1 MKITVKKMRYYMFNK
16 PRGCITACSDE
27 RHKTVMDYFPDEERE
42 GLFPVGRLDK
52 DTEGFLII
60 TDDGQ
65 FSYHITT
72 PEREV
77 EKTYFFYAKGKLD
90 GEKIKRLEDGV
101 DIMTSVVHK
110 TAPAK
115 AEKIG
120 EATLRD
126 IGHLLDC
133 DPARLKYTRHGEVPV
148 TAVKITITEG
158 KKHQVKKMAMAV
170 GMRIVY
176 LERIA
181 ISGVAL
187 DTSLKRG
194 EYRVMTEEE
203 IAMIRNNGKAVLSAE
218 FS

>member
-1 MKITVKKMRYYMFNK
+1 MRYYMFNK

-27 RHKTVMDYFPDEERE
+27 RHKTVMDYFPDSERE

-65 FSYHITT
+65 LSYRVTT
-72 PEREV
+72 PESEIS
-77 EKTYFFYAKGKLD
+77 KTYFFYAKGELD
-90 GEKIKRLEDGV
+90 EKKIKMLEDGV
-101 DIMTSVVHK
+101 DIMASTVHK
-110 TAPAK
+110 TAPAR
-115 AEKIG
+115 AEKVG
-120 EATLRD
+120 ELTFRD
-126 IGHLLDC
+126 IAEHLDC
-133 DPARLKYTRHGEVPV
+133 DPAKLKYTRHGDVPV

-181 ISGVAL
+181 IAGVPL

-194 EYRVMTEEE
+194 EYRPLTEEE
-203 IAMIRNNGKAVLSAE
+203 IEKIRSGRQ
-218 FS
+218 

>member
-1 MKITVKKMRYYMFNK
+1 MRYYMFNK
-16 PRGCITACSDE
+16 PRGCVTACSDA
-27 RHKTVMDYFPDEERE
+27 RHKTVMDYFDPIERP

-65 FSYHITT
+65 FSYHVTT

-77 EKTYFFYAKGKLD
+77 EKTYRFYAKGTLDEDKL
-90 GEKIKRLEDGV
+90 KRLEGGV
-101 DIMTSVVHK
+101 DIMASTVHK

-115 AEKIG
+115 AEKLG
-120 EATLRD
+120 EATFRD
-126 IGHLLDC
+126 IAEHLDC
-133 DPARLKYTRHGEVPV
+133 DPARLKYTRHGDVPV
-148 TAVKITITEG
+148 TEVKITITEG

-181 ISGVAL
+181 IAGVEL
-187 DTSLKRG
+187 DRNLKRG
-194 EYRVMTEEE
+194 EYRELTREE
-203 IAMIRNNGKAVLSAE
+203 IALIKGQ
-218 FS
+218 

>member
-1 MKITVKKMRYYMFNK
+1 MRYYMFNK

-27 RHKTVMDYFPDEERE
+27 RHKTVMEYFDEKERV

-65 FSYHITT
+65 FSYHVTT

-77 EKTYFFYAKGKLD
+77 EKTYFFYAKGELD
-90 GEKIKRLEDGV
+90 EEKIKKLEGGV

-110 TAPAK
+110 TAPAR

-126 IGHLLDC
+126 IADKLDT
-133 DPARLKYTRHGEVPV
+133 DPARLKYTRHGDVTV

-176 LERIA
+176 LERVAIA
-181 ISGVAL
+181 GVEL

-194 EYRVMTEEE
+194 EYRPLTEEE
-203 IAMIRNNGKAVLSAE
+203 IAKIKGII
-218 FS
+218 

>member
-1 MKITVKKMRYYMFNK
+1 MRYYMFNK
-16 PRGCITACSDE
+16 PRGCITACFDE
-27 RHKTVMDYFPDEERE
+27 RHKTVMDYFPSSERA

-65 FSYHITT
+65 LSFRVTN
-72 PEREV
+72 PESGI
-77 EKTYFFYAKGKLD
+77 EKTYFFYAKGELD
-90 GEKIKRLEDGV
+90 EEKIKRLEAGV
-101 DIMTSVVHK
+101 DIMASSVHK

-115 AEKIG
+115 AEKAG
-120 EATLRD
+120 EFTLREIAD
-126 IGHLLDC
+126 RLDC
-133 DPARLKYTRHGEVPV
+133 DPARLKYTRHGDVPV

-176 LERIA
+176 LERTAIA
-181 ISGVAL
+181 SVPL

-194 EYRVMTEEE
+194 EYRPLTAEEVE
-203 IAMIRNNGKAVLSAE
+203 KIRNGT
-218 FS
+218 

>member
-1 MKITVKKMRYYMFNK
+1 MRYYMFNK
-16 PRGCITACSDE
+16 PRGCITACSDA
-27 RHKTVMDYFPDEERE
+27 RHKTVMDYFPASERE

-60 TDDGQ
+60 TDDGL
-65 FSYHITT
+65 FSYKVTT
-72 PEREV
+72 PEYEV
-77 EKTYFFYAKGKLD
+77 EKTYFFYAKGQFDDEKL
-90 GEKIKRLEDGV
+90 ERLESGV

-115 AEKIG
+115 AEKVG
-120 EATLRD
+120 EATFRD
-126 IGHLLDC
+126 IAEHLEC
-133 DPARLKYTRHGEVPV
+133 DPARLKYTRHGDVPV

-181 ISGVAL
+181 IAGVAL

-194 EYRVMTEEE
+194 EYRPLTDDEIRRIKAKTE
-203 IAMIRNNGKAVLSAE
+203 
-218 FS
+218 

>member
-1 MKITVKKMRYYMFNK
+1 MRYYMFNK

-27 RHKTVMDYFPDEERE
+27 RHKTVMDYFPDSERE

-65 FSYHITT
+65 LSYRVTT
-72 PEREV
+72 PESEIS
-77 EKTYFFYAKGKLD
+77 KTYFFYAKGELD
-90 GEKIKRLEDGV
+90 EKKIKMLEDGV
-101 DIMTSVVHK
+101 DIMASTVHK
-110 TAPAK
+110 TAPAR
-115 AEKIG
+115 AEKVG
-120 EATLRD
+120 ELTFRD
-126 IGHLLDC
+126 IAEHLDC
-133 DPARLKYTRHGEVPV
+133 DPAKLKYTRHGDVPV

-181 ISGVAL
+181 IAGVPL

-194 EYRVMTEEE
+194 EYRPLTEQEVE
-203 IAMIRNNGKAVLSAE
+203 QIRNGN
-218 FS
+218 

>member
-1 MKITVKKMRYYMFNK
+1 MRYYMFNK

-27 RHKTVMDYFPDEERE
+27 RHKTVMDYFPEGERE

-60 TDDGQ
+60 TDDGPLS
-65 FSYHITT
+65 FRVTN
-72 PEREV
+72 PESEI
-77 EKTYFFYAKGKLD
+77 EKTYFFYAKGELD
-90 GEKIKRLEDGV
+90 EEKIKRLEGGV
-101 DIMTSVVHK
+101 DIMASSVHK

-115 AEKIG
+115 AEKVG
-120 EATLRD
+120 ECTFRD
-126 IGHLLDC
+126 IAHLLDC
-133 DPARLKYTRHGEVPV
+133 DPARLKYTRHGDVPV

-181 ISGVAL
+181 IAGVPL

-194 EYRVMTEEE
+194 EYRSLTDGE
-203 IAMIRNNGKAVLSAE
+203 IEKIRGNA
-218 FS
+218 

>member
-1 MKITVKKMRYYMFNK
+1 MLNK

-27 RHKTVMDYFPDEERE
+27 RHKTVMDLFPDDERE

-65 FSYHITT
+65 FSYHVTT

-77 EKTYFFYAKGKLD
+77 EKTYRFFAKGTLDEKKL
-90 GEKIKRLEDGV
+90 EKLERGV

-115 AEKIG
+115 AEKLG
-120 EATLRD
+120 ESTFRD
-126 IGHLLDC
+126 IAEYLDC
-133 DPARLKYTRHGEVPV
+133 DPAKLKYTRHGDVPV
-148 TAVKITITEG
+148 TEVKITITEG

-181 ISGVAL
+181 ISGVSL
-187 DTSLKRG
+187 DKSLKRG
-194 EYRVMTEEE
+194 EYRPLTREEVE
-203 IAMIRNNGKAVLSAE
+203 LIKSGAK
-218 FS
+218 

>member
-1 MKITVKKMRYYMFNK
+1 MRYYMFNK

-27 RHKTVMDYFPDEERE
+27 RHKTVMDYFPDSERE

-65 FSYHITT
+65 FSFRVAS
-72 PEREV
+72 PEHTV
-77 EKTYFFYAKGKLD
+77 EKTYFFYAKGELDEGKLS
-90 GEKIKRLEDGV
+90 RLESGV
-101 DIMTSVVHK
+101 DISAPSIPVHK
-110 TAPAK
+110 TAPAR
-115 AEKIG
+115 AEKVG
-120 EATLRD
+120 EATLREIAD
-126 IGHLLDC
+126 CLDD
-133 DPARLKYTRHGEVPV
+133 DPAKLKHTRKGDVRV

-181 ISGVAL
+181 IGGVEL
-187 DTSLKRG
+187 DRGLKRG
-194 EYRVMTEEE
+194 EYRELTEEE
-203 IAMIRNNGKAVLSAE
+203 ISLILGAE
-218 FS
+218 

>member
-1 MKITVKKMRYYMFNK
+1 MRYYMFNK

-27 RHKTVMDYFPDEERE
+27 RHKTVMDYFDGEERK

-65 FSYHITT
+65 LSYHVTT

-77 EKTYFFYAKGKLD
+77 EKTYFFYAKGQLD
-90 GEKIKRLEDGV
+90 GEKIKKLEGGV
-101 DIMTSVVHK
+101 DIMTSEVHK

-115 AEKIG
+115 AEKVG
-120 EATLRD
+120 ETILRNIAD
-126 IGHLLDC
+126 KLDC
-133 DPARLKYTRHGEVPV
+133 DPARLKHTRHGDVPV

-181 ISGVAL
+181 IAGVPL
-187 DTSLKRG
+187 DTSLGRG
-194 EYRVMTEEE
+194 EYRPLTEEE
-203 IAMIRNNGKAVLSAE
+203 IALIRGAE
-218 FS
+218 K